1 MRITIVIA
9 SILFTTS
16 YMGVPSHIIA
26 TPPTLLQTFEYCRDK
41 LYTKYPDEMLQEEWR
56 DCMNK

>member
-1 MRITIVIA
+1 MRILILLV
-9 SILFTTS
+9 SIPLLTS
-16 YMGVPSHIIA
+16 FMGIPSHIA

-56 DCMNK
+56 TCMER